1 MLLKNPIPAF
11 PLKCDMCEDE
21 EEPLCV
27 KWCLAD
33 ALTYEE
39 REEEV
44 EEEVKVEEMET
55 GLKSLVDKYGLQKI
69 WWIPLPECH
78 RKNNPAKI

>member
-1 MLLKNPIPAF
+1 
-11 PLKCDMCEDE
+11 MCEDE

-44 EEEVKVEEMET
+44 EEEVEQEKLEI
-55 GLKSLVDKYGLQKI
+55 GLESLANEYGLDKI
-69 WWIPLPECH
+69 IDTIARMSE
-78 RKNNPAKI
+78 KE